1 MTLKLSDFCLLVGTD
16 MDRTLLGVTHK
27 PPLPQ
32 EDRAQGC
39 LE

>member
-16 MDRTLLGVTHK
+16 MDLLGVTHK

-32 EDRAQGC
+32 EERAQGC